1 MDNTNGV
8 MPQVTVIP
16 DSSERTYI
24 RRKYSR
30 SALVILLNM
39 AIFNILGKGVI
50 VVICALLGGGFG
62 KDALTEGTKILMDH
76 ELASTLL
83 SVIPPI
89 LSETVSILLGI
100 KLVGLDL
107 KKLAS
112 NRENYSGS
120 TVAKL
125 IVLCFSLQ
133 FAAGILAT
141 VIQTILQAA
150 GLRSAL
156 PNISA
161 TNSFGAN
168 IILSFYVCLL
178 GPVLEELLY
187 RGVLLQSMR
196 KYNERFA
203 IFLSALIFGLMH
215 QNYQQFILGFLLGI
229 PLAIVTIKY
238 NSIIPS
244 IFTHIFVNTS
254 QMLMLYAMQYFA
266 PSFYSAVQDGTNMEI
281 SSLSG
286 SEMAL
291 IFFISIVRIGFFIAG
306 GIVGI
311 VSLVKGGNM
320 TRPTP
325 AGKARTLP
333 VLVRSLPWWIV
344 FILYI
349 YLSFIDPFIM

>member
-1 MDNTNGV
+1 MDNTNGF
-8 MPQVTVIP
+8 MPQVTVVP
-16 DSSERTYI
+16 DSNERTYI

-30 SALVILLNM
+30 AALVILLNM
-39 AIFNILGKGVI
+39 AIFNILGKGAI

-62 KDALTEGTKILMDH
+62 SDALARGTAIIMDH
-76 ELASTLL
+76 EIAATLL
-83 SVIPPI
+83 SIIPPI
-89 LSETVSILLGI
+89 LSETAAILLGI
-100 KLVGLDL
+100 KLFGLDL

-125 IVLCFSLQ
+125 IVLCLSLQ
-133 FAAGILAT
+133 FAAGILAAI
-141 VIQTILQAA
+141 IQMILQSF
-150 GLRSAL
+150 GLRSAV
-156 PNISA
+156 PDISA
-161 TNSFGAN
+161 TTSFGAN
-168 IILSFYVCLL
+168 IIMSFYACLL

-266 PSFYSAVQDGTNMEI
+266 PSFYSAAQDGTDVELA
-281 SSLSG
+281 SLSG
-286 SEMAL
+286 SEMPL
-291 IFFISIVRIGFFIAG
+291 IFLIVAARIGFFIAG
-306 GIVGI
+306 GIIGI

-325 AGKARTLP
+325 AGKARALP